1 MVSFIV
7 RIAYSFS
14 SLVVAGTGLCL
25 LLLTVADVVPMREM
39 ATAFSSDGELSAFYA
54 GQLKTAQFLLGC
66 SLVLAAVCFGGI
78 SAFSLANAVARFPF
92 RRAALFAGMLAVATG
107 WYAQEVVFDGI
118 PHVTDAISH
127 LFQSKIFLNGSL
139 HAATPECPD
148 IFYQFHILMTHS
160 GKWFTKYT
168 PGQALFL
175 ALASK
180 CGLLSVALPLC
191 AAAITVLLGLVVEK
205 FDSPIAARGVMLL
218 FALSPLSIL
227 LSGSFMSHVPA
238 LLFALLG
245 FSCYCFSRCTD
256 SPSRW
261 RRFFLLVAA
270 GFFLGCS
277 AITRP
282 HEFLMIGVVAFLYFL
297 TLPLREWRY
306 LFRSLAA
313 LILGIS
319 PILALWITWNQNI
332 YGDPLAIGYGF
343 TSGDVIHRPFQGTFG
358 LTESFTFTK
367 ALAVLAWNLDRVNHS
382 FFGWPASLLFVPLAF
397 IQRGNRLVLI
407 SVIAITVFLG
417 TYFLYDYRAEF
428 ESRYYYIALPFFTYL
443 TIRGIRNLIKLFP
456 TIRAKERVAHYVLLI
471 CSAFYFYALSYYWP
485 VYLVPKYRNHYEDAS
500 RMIEQRLQE
509 QADKPALC
517 LIEGADA
524 NPFVYSAGFI
534 FNDPDLRRDIIYGR
548 YLEAQLPCVY
558 KSYASRNIYLYR
570 GGADGNGSL
579 VLLKAA
585 ESNTGLAR
593 QNDVLTAN
601 RER

>member
-1 MVSFIV
+1 MVSIIV
-7 RIAYSFS
+7 RCPYSYS
-14 SLVVAGTGLCL
+14 SLVVASLGLGML
-25 LLLTVADVVPMREM
+25 LLNVVDIVPMREL
-39 ATAFSSDGELSAFYA
+39 ATAFSSDGELSASYA
-54 GQLKTAQFLLGC
+54 HQLKTAQFMLGC
-66 SLVLAAVCFGGI
+66 SLILAAVCFGGI
-78 SAFSLANAVARFPF
+78 SAYSLLNALARIPF
-92 RRAALFAGMLAVATG
+92 RLAALMAGMLAVITG

-127 LFQSKIFLNGSL
+127 LFQSKIFLNGTF

-175 ALASK
+175 TIASK
-180 CGLLSVALPLC
+180 FGLLPLALPLC
-191 AAAITVLLGLVVEK
+191 AAAITVVLGRVVEK
-205 FDSPIAARGVMLL
+205 FDHPAAARGVMFL

-245 FSCYCFSRCTD
+245 FSCYCFNRCTD
-256 SPSRW
+256 HPSRG

-282 HEFLMIGVVAFLYFL
+282 HEFLMIGVVAFIYFM
-297 TLPLREWRY
+297 TLPLREWTY
-306 LFRSLAA
+306 LLRSLAA
-313 LILGIS
+313 MIIGIS
-319 PILALWITWNQNI
+319 PILVLWITWNLKI

-343 TSGDVIHRPFQGTFG
+343 TSGDVIHLPFQGTFG
-358 LTESFTFTK
+358 LTDSFTFKK

-382 FFGWPASLLFVPLAF
+382 FFGWPASLLFVPLAL
-397 IQRGNRLVLI
+397 IRRGNRLVLI

-443 TIRGIRNLIKLFP
+443 TIRGIRNLIEFFP
-456 TIRAKERVAHYVLLI
+456 SIRAKEQAAQYVLLI
-471 CSAFYFYALSYYWP
+471 CSAFYFYAISYYWP

-500 RMIEQRLQE
+500 RMIDQRLQE
-509 QADKPALC
+509 QAVKPALC
-517 LIEGADA
+517 LIDGADG

-534 FNDPDLRRDIIYGR
+534 FNDPELRRDIIYGR
-548 YLEAQLPCVY
+548 YLESTLPCVY
-558 KSYASRNIYLYR
+558 KAYASRNIYQYR
-570 GGADGNGSL
+570 GGADGEGSL

-585 ESNTGLAR
+585 ESNAGFAH
-593 QNDVLTAN
+593 QYEILTAD